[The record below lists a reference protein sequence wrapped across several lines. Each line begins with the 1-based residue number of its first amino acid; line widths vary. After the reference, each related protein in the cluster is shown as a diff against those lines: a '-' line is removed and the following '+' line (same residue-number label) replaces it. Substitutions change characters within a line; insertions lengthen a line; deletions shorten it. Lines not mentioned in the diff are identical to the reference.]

1 MENKKATQKVS
12 EGNVSIET
20 VVFYAEK
27 HKKNAHLFGL
37 CVVLPYLCPRKLKK
51 Y

>member
-20 VVFYAEK
+20 VVFYVEK
-27 HKKNAHLFGL
+27 HKKMHIYLV
-37 CVVLPYLCPRKLKK
+37 CV
-51 Y
+51 